1 MAGFHTNL
9 TIDGFSYYSGN
20 FPPEISGNFRTY
32 NLNGC
37 DMVHGQLLCSTA
49 VASLIM
55 MLMITYLVFC
65 MQALYAIAISLTLMK
80 STCKEH
86 YRLQFV

>member
-1 MAGFHTNL
+1 
-9 TIDGFSYYSGN
+9 
-20 FPPEISGNFRTY
+20 
-32 NLNGC
+32 
-37 DMVHGQLLCSTA
+37 MVYGQLLCSTA

-55 MLMITYLVFC
+55 MLLITYLVFC

>member
-37 DMVHGQLLCSTA
+37 DMVYGQLLCSTA

-55 MLMITYLVFC
+55 MLLITYLVCCFVCRRC
-65 MQALYAIAISLTLMK
+65 MPSYISNTDEVNLQRTL
-80 STCKEH
+80 
-86 YRLQFV
+86 